1 MRARAHNGCILHLD
15 FAAFRAGPLRPAI
28 GFGGYETPVR
38 TAPIRLVGALLAEQH
53 DEWAESRR
61 YLGLEVLSKSRAD
74 QNSPAEKEPRA
85 CRSTPSRPPCQ
96 TSHPKV
102 AYRAIHRSR

>member
-1 MRARAHNGCILHLD
+1 MG
-15 FAAFRAGPLRPAI
+15 I
-28 GFGGYETPVR
+28 GISVERLTQSFG
-38 TAPIRLVGALLAEQH
+38 
-53 DEWAESRR
+53 AESRR
-61 YLGLEVLSKSRAD
+61 YLGPEVLSKSRAD